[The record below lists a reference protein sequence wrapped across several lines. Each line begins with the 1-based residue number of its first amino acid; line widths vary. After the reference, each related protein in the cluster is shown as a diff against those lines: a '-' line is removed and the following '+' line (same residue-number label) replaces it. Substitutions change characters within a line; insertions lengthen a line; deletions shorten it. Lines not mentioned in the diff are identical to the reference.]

1 MKIGHDGLPVLGA
14 YSKDTALAGYI
25 CSRGSKFLR
34 EISAAIE
41 IISDGFSAK
50 SRKLEELGYTGEID
64 FLAKKM
70 NVRWE
75 VLDDVELGRLGLLW
89 INPVMLKRLSQDT
102 INQVDEVL
110 TIKALRDGGGLEPP
124 SFKGKSFQQRVDIIA
139 HDLRS
144 GQDLFS
150 NLSVSE
156 LLSVLSSA
164 KANDPDV
171 RRYVSFTSIDS
182 FYDKSDEEFAAFERF
197 RGSRSGRRSTREGD
211 HELVQDLASRVA
223 TEVGCLEIVTYSYIS
238 HINDFSMV
246 VKRLITV
253 ELAQENIVE
262 DFFTPYAV
270 RDGEYSKLHSWT
282 GVVELE

>member
-1 MKIGHDGLPVLGA
+1 MKIGQDGLPVLGV
-14 YSKDTALAGYI
+14 YSRDTALAGYI

-34 EISAAIE
+34 EITAAIE
-41 IISDGFSAK
+41 IISNGFSAK
-50 SRKLEELGYTGEID
+50 SRKLEDLGYSGEID

-75 VLDDVELGRLGLLW
+75 VLDDIELGRLGLLW

-110 TIKALRDGGGLEPP
+110 TIKALREGGGLEPP

-144 GQDLFS
+144 GQDVFLS
-150 NLSVSE
+150 LSVAE
-156 LLSVLSSA
+156 LLSVLSSPR
-164 KANDPDV
+164 ANDPEV
-171 RRYVSFTSIDS
+171 RRYVSFTSIDG
-182 FYDKSDEEFAAFERF
+182 FDDKSDEEFAAFERF
-197 RGSRSGRRSTREGD
+197 RGSRSGRRMMKEGD
-211 HELVQDLASRVA
+211 DELVQDLASRVA
-223 TEVGCLEIVTYSYIS
+223 TEIGCLEVHTYSYS
-238 HINDFSMV
+238 SQINDFSMV

-253 ELAQENIVE
+253 ELGQENVAE
-262 DFFTPYAV
+262 DFFTPYDV
-270 RDGEYSKLHSWT
+270 RDREYSKLHSWT

>member
-1 MKIGHDGLPVLGA
+1 MRIGTDGLPVLGT

-25 CSRGSKFLR
+25 CNRGSKFLR
-34 EISAAIE
+34 EVTAAIE
-41 IISDGFSAK
+41 IISNGFSAK
-50 SRKLEELGYTGEID
+50 SRKLEDLGYSGEID

-75 VLDDVELGRLGLLW
+75 VIDDVELGRLGLLW

-110 TIKALRDGGGLEPP
+110 TMKALREGGGLEPP
-124 SFKGKSFQQRVDIIA
+124 SFKGKPFQQRVDIIA

-150 NLSVSE
+150 RLSVTE
-156 LLSVLSSA
+156 LLSVLSSPM
-164 KANDPDV
+164 ANDPEV
-171 RRYVSFTSIDS
+171 RRYVSFTSIDG
-182 FYDKSDEEFAAFERF
+182 FDDKSDEEFAAFERF
-197 RGSRSGRRSTREGD
+197 RGSRSGRRSTKEGD
-211 HELVQDLASRVA
+211 HELVQDLATRVA
-223 TEVGCLEIVTYSYIS
+223 TELGRLELHTYSYSSNIK
-238 HINDFSMV
+238 DFSMV

-253 ELAQENIVE
+253 ELGQENVVE
-262 DFFTPYAV
+262 VFFTPYDV